1 MSSRLVAET
10 GRTLGSRSTNRLRA
24 AGKIPGVLYG
34 RGTTPTPVA
43 VDARQL
49 RTALRGDHGTNAVL
63 TLDVDGTE
71 YVAMARDIQRHV
83 TRGTVSHVDFL
94 VVDRDVSVSADVP
107 ITLVGESTLGGSAMV
122 DMVLT
127 FLTIDAKPETIPT
140 AIEVDQS
147 NLQVGAQVMVKD
159 LRLPEGVTTQ
169 VDPDEVVVRVTVSD
183 ATAELEAID
192 EEAAEAAAEGAEPVE
207 GGEAGEGAEEAE
219 GGGERA

>member
-24 AGKIPGVLYG
+24 DGKIPGVLYG
-34 RGTTPTPVA
+34 LGVTPTPLA
-43 VDARQL
+43 VDAREL

-71 YVAMARDIQRHV
+71 HVAMARDIQRHV

-94 VVDRDVSVSADVP
+94 VVDRNISVSADVP
-107 ITLVGESTLGGSAMV
+107 VTLVGESELGGSAMV
-122 DMVLT
+122 DVVVSS
-127 FLTIDAKPETIPT
+127 LTINAKPESIPA

-147 NLQVGAQVMVKD
+147 ELTLGSQVLVKD
-159 LRLPEGVTTQ
+159 LVLPEGVTTE

-183 ATAELEAID
+183 ATAELEALD
-192 EEAAEAAAEGAEPVE
+192 EEAAE
-207 GGEAGEGAEEAE
+207 GEAGPEEAE
-219 GGGERA
+219 ATPEGEGEGEGA